1 MPRFVSKCP
10 FCDDNSLKYWHH
22 KGCPSEYKE
31 YIDIEGNVT
40 CDCGDKWHLVDMKFY
55 CSKFSCMKN
64 FTKKSQIRTLIMCI
78 IKFGSIDDDFLDELQ
93 ENVIEKWNTTH

>member
-31 YIDIEGNVT
+31 YIDIEGNIT
-40 CDCGDKWHLVDMKFY
+40 CDCGDKWHLIDMKLY
-55 CSKFSCMKN
+55 CSTHSCIKN
-64 FTKKSQIRTLIMCI
+64 FTKKSQIRLLSANICKI
-78 IKFGSIDDDFLDELQ
+78 DSIDDGFLDVLQ
-93 ENVIEKWNTTH
+93 ENVIRKWDATH